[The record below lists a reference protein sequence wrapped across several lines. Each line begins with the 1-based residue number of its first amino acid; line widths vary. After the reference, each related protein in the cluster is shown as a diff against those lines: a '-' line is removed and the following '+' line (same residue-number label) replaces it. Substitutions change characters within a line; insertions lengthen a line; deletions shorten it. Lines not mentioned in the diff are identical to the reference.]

1 MAAQRHY
8 DELARQLSAFGAV
21 KRDMAR
27 ILPHDCPAGSAAV
40 LTLLKRYGDMRM
52 SRLAELLA
60 VDMSVASRHV
70 AHTADRGWI
79 ERRPDPA
86 DKRSRILTLTAEGH
100 ERMEDLNVRT
110 TELLAERLSDWSDD
124 EVNQLIALMTRL
136 RDSFGDCRTTT
147 SRGQFAVAAQDPAPV
162 QTTRTPA

>member
-27 ILPHDCPAGSAAV
+27 ILPPDCPAGSAAV

-136 RDSFGDCRTTT
+136 RDSFGDCRTTA
-147 SRGQFAVAAQDPAPV
+147 SRAPFAVAAQTPASA

>member
-1 MAAQRHY
+1 M
-8 DELARQLSAFGAV
+8 ARQLSAFGAV

-40 LTLLKRYGDMRM
+40 LALLKRYGDMRM
-52 SRLAELLA
+52 SRMAELMA

-100 ERMEDLNVRT
+100 EQMNNLDART

-136 RDSFGDCRTTT
+136 RDSFGDCRTTA
-147 SRGQFAVAAQDPAPV
+147 SRTPLPVAAQPST